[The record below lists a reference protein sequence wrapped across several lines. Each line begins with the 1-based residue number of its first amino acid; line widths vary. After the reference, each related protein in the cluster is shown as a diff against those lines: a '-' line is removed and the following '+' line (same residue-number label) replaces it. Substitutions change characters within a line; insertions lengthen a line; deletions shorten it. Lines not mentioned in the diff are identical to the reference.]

1 MKAEILKQGINY
13 STSKKNYT
21 KSKMYEFDFSTDIMV
36 EENQDDGT
44 TDPVYDSLKP
54 IMRDTA
60 EEYLK
65 GMGLLAV

>member
-44 TDPVYDSLKP
+44 TDQTILQYILGEKKKRILVKNIY
-54 IMRDTA
+54 R
-60 EEYLK
+60 
-65 GMGLLAV
+65 

>member
-44 TDPVYDSLKP
+44 TDQTICSIY
-54 IMRDTA
+54 
-60 EEYLK
+60 
-65 GMGLLAV
+65 